1 MPDRGAALLRA
12 YWAAMN
18 SNDFAS
24 AAQYLAP
31 DITIDWP
38 QSNERITG
46 RADFIALNSA
56 YPANGL
62 WRFEI
67 LSLHSGPAEVITT
80 TDITDSTMRA
90 RAITFSRL
98 APDADLIAHQTEY
111 WPEPYPAPENRRA
124 WTSPL
129 PQSARPMTP

>member
-1 MPDRGAALLRA
+1 MPDHGEALLRA

-46 RADFIALNSA
+46 RADFIAPNFA
-56 YPANGL
+56 
-62 WRFEI
+62 
-67 LSLHSGPAEVITT
+67 LHGQWPLAA
-80 TDITDSTMRA
+80 ST
-90 RAITFSRL
+90 S
-98 APDADLIAHQTEY
+98 
-111 WPEPYPAPENRRA
+111 
-124 WTSPL
+124 
-129 PQSARPMTP
+129 